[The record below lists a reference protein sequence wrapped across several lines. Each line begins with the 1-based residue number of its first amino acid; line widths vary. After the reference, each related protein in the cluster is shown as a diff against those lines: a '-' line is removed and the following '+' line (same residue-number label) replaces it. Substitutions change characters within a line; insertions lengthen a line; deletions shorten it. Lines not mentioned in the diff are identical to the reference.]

1 VSVDD
6 AETAANAGNA
16 ANAAPA
22 TIAALL
28 AARLQRW
35 SEGSLAALCERGPAR
50 EDPGEP
56 LGAHLWRHRDELLP
70 WLQAAQDAGAAG
82 PVVAGMR
89 AWLRRW
95 LWSKNQFLAL
105 DEDAAAQL
113 GALALHVVRD
123 ARAALAAA
131 GDADDLRARL
141 GGPLAEHRA
150 ALAGFVR
157 ARLGDQPRD
166 VTCGHYSPA
175 LQLEVLGLA
184 ESTIADP
191 VLDIGCGAGAEL
203 VQALRSRGHDAR
215 GIDRDVPAAL
225 GLAVD
230 WLRHDYG
237 VDRWGTVISHLGFSL
252 HFLHH
257 HLAGQPS
264 AYTHAEVYMQVLR
277 SLAPG
282 GVFAYAPGLPFIEA
296 MLPRD
301 RYRVT
306 RVPLPAAHLS
316 PTLRRAQL
324 ETGLALGQAT
334 QIRRIV

>member
-1 VSVDD
+1 MI
-6 AETAANAGNA
+6 AAATAATA
-16 ANAAPA
+16 ATAMV
-22 TIAALL
+22 ALL
-28 AARLQRW
+28 VARLRVW
-35 SEGSLAALCERGPAR
+35 SEGTLAALCARGPTR
-50 EDPGEP
+50 EDPGEA
-56 LGAHLWRHRDELLP
+56 LAAHLWDHEGELAP
-70 WLQAAQDAGAAG
+70 WLQAAMDAGLTG
-82 PVVAGMR
+82 PVAAAMR

-95 LWSKNQFLAL
+95 LWSRNQFLAL
-105 DEDAAAQL
+105 DEDAATQL
-113 GALALHVVRD
+113 GALSLRVLRD

-131 GDADDLRARL
+131 RDPADLRARL
-141 GGPLAEHRA
+141 GDALAEHRA
-150 ALAGFVR
+150 ALAGLVR
-157 ARLGDQPRD
+157 ARLGDEPRD

-184 ESTIADP
+184 DAAIADP
-191 VLDIGCGAGAEL
+191 VLDIGCGVGAEL

-215 GIDRDVPAAL
+215 GIDRDVPTAL
-225 GLAVD
+225 GESVD
-230 WLRHDYG
+230 WLRFAYG

-257 HLAGQPS
+257 HLAGQAS

-301 RYRVT
+301 RYRLT
-306 RVPLPAAHLS
+306 RVPLPAAHLT

-324 ETGLALGQAT
+324 ETGLALGQAS
-334 QIRRIV
+334 QIRRLA

>member
-1 VSVDD
+1 MPSDD
-6 AETAANAGNA
+6 AETTANAEPA
-16 ANAAPA
+16 AAAL
-22 TIAALL
+22 AALL
-28 AARLQRW
+28 GARLKPW
-35 SEGSLAALCERGPAR
+35 TEGSLAALCEPAPTR

-56 LGAHLWRHRDELLP
+56 LCAHLWRHRIELSA
-70 WLQAAQDAGAAG
+70 WLQAVLDAGAAG
-82 PVVAGMR
+82 PVATAMR
-89 AWLRRW
+89 DWLRRW

-105 DEDAAAQL
+105 DDGSTAQL
-113 GALALHVVRD
+113 GALGLHLVGD
-123 ARAALAAA
+123 ARVALGAALDQ
-131 GDADDLRARL
+131 GDLRARL
-141 GGPLAEHRA
+141 GEQLTSHRA

-157 ARLGDQPRD
+157 TRLGDQPCD
-166 VTCGHYSPA
+166 VACGHYSPA

-184 ESTIADP
+184 DAALADP
-191 VLDIGCGAGAEL
+191 VLDIGCGFGAEL

-215 GIDRDVPAAL
+215 GIDRDVPATL
-225 GLAVD
+225 GTSID
-230 WLRHDYG
+230 WLRFVYG

-301 RYRVT
+301 RYRLT
-306 RVPLPAAHLS
+306 RVPLPAAHLT

-324 ETGLALGQAT
+324 ETGLALGQAS
-334 QIRRIV
+334 QIRRLVA

>member
-1 VSVDD
+1 MPVDD
-6 AETAANAGNA
+6 AETAANAELSA
-16 ANAAPA
+16 
-22 TIAALL
+22 IAETTALL

-35 SEGSLAALCERGPAR
+35 SGGSLAALCERGPAR

-56 LGAHLWRHRDELLP
+56 LSAQLWRRRDLLVP
-70 WLQAAQDAGAAG
+70 WLQAAQDAGAG
-82 PVVAGMR
+82 GLVVADLCGS
-89 AWLRRW
+89 LRRW
-95 LWSKNQFLAL
+95 LWSRNQFLAL

-113 GALALHVVRD
+113 GALAMRVVRE
-123 ARAALAAA
+123 ARAALGAAR
-131 GDADDLRARL
+131 DPEDLRARL
-141 GGPLAEHRA
+141 GVQLAEHRA
-150 ALAGFVR
+150 ALAAVVR
-157 ARLGDQPRD
+157 ARLGDEPRD

-184 ESTIADP
+184 DATIADP
-191 VLDIGCGAGAEL
+191 VLDIGCGVGAEL

-225 GLAVD
+225 GTAAD

-237 VDRWGTVISHLGFSL
+237 VERWGTVISHLGFSL

-257 HLAGQPS
+257 HLGGQPS
-264 AYTHAEVYMQVLR
+264 AYLHAEVYMQVLR

-306 RVPLPAAHLS
+306 RVPLPAAHLT

-324 ETGLALGQAT
+324 ETGLALGQAS
-334 QIRRIV
+334 QVRRLA

>member
-1 VSVDD
+1 MPD
-6 AETAANAGNA
+6 ETFTEL
-16 ANAAPA
+16 APA
-22 TIAALL
+22 AATLAALL
-28 AARLQRW
+28 VARLRVW
-35 SEGSLAALCERGPAR
+35 SEGSLATLCARGPVR
-50 EDPGEP
+50 EDPGEA
-56 LGAHLWRHRDELLP
+56 LAGHLWDHRDELSR
-70 WLQAAQDAGAAG
+70 WLHTAATAGVDG
-82 PVVAGMR
+82 PVIVAMR

-95 LWSKNQFLAL
+95 LWSRNQFLTL
-105 DEDAAAQL
+105 DEQATAQL
-113 GALALHVVRD
+113 AALCHRAIHDSLAALAATAD
-123 ARAALAAA
+123 AGELRTRLGEVLAQLRAALAE
-131 GDADDLRARL
+131 L
-141 GGPLAEHRA
+141 
-150 ALAGFVR
+150 VR
-157 ARLGDQPRD
+157 ARLGDSPRD

-184 ESTIADP
+184 DTTLADP
-191 VLDIGCGAGAEL
+191 VLDIGCGVGAEL

-225 GLAVD
+225 GESAD
-230 WLRHDYG
+230 WLRYPYG

-301 RYRVT
+301 RYRLT
-306 RVPLPAAHLS
+306 RVPLPAAHLT
-316 PTLRRAQL
+316 PTLRQAQL
-324 ETGLALGQAT
+324 ETGLALGQAS
-334 QIRRIV
+334 QVRRLT